1 LFGFYQVAYLI
12 DGSNFIGY
20 LSPSHLKDPKT
31 KYSLVSRLFIF
42 QRTKKTRVL
51 VAFDGPADLNL
62 IGKRFQKKR
71 FSVIFPP
78 PDQNA
83 DGVIK
88 KIISKQT
95 DLRGF
100 FVVSSDREIKDFAR
114 SKGAKS
120 MSCKEFYQ
128 EFRTVL
134 KEHKKSQE
142 LEKTYAPPS
151 TLETNQWLKIFKT
164 KK

>member
-1 LFGFYQVAYLI
+1 MAYLI

-20 LSPSHLKDPKT
+20 LSPAHLKDPKT
-31 KYSLVSRLFIF
+31 KYSLASRLFIF

-51 VAFDGPADLNL
+51 LVFDGPADLNL

-71 FSVIFPP
+71 FSVLFPP
-78 PDQNA
+78 QDQNA
-83 DGVIK
+83 DRVIK

-95 DLRGF
+95 DLRRF
-100 FVVSSDREIKDFAR
+100 FVVSSDREIKDFAK

-128 EFRTVL
+128 EFKTVL

-142 LEKTYAPPS
+142 LEKTFDPPS
-151 TLETNQWLKIFKT
+151 PLETNQWLKIFKE

>member
-1 LFGFYQVAYLI
+1 MAYLI

-20 LSPSHLKDPKT
+20 LSPSLLKDPKT
-31 KYSLVSRLFIF
+31 KYSLASRLFIF
-42 QRTKKTRVL
+42 QQTKKTRVL
-51 VAFDGPADLNL
+51 LVFDGTADLNL
-62 IGKRFQKKR
+62 IGKKFQKKS

-78 PDQNA
+78 LDQNA

-88 KIISKQT
+88 EIISKQT
-95 DLRGF
+95 DLRRF
-100 FVVSSDREIKDFAR
+100 FVVSSDREIKDFAK

-142 LEKTYAPPS
+142 LEKTFSPPS
-151 TLETNQWLKIFKT
+151 PLEINQWIKIFKT

>member
-1 LFGFYQVAYLI
+1 MAYLI

-20 LSPSHLKDPKT
+20 LSPSLLKDPKT
-31 KYSLVSRLFIF
+31 KYSLASRLFIF
-42 QRTKKTRVL
+42 QQTKKTRVL
-51 VAFDGPADLNL
+51 LVFDGTPDLNL
-62 IGKRFQKKR
+62 IGKKFQKKN

-88 KIISKQT
+88 EIISKQT
-95 DLRGF
+95 DLRRF
-100 FVVSSDREIKDFAR
+100 FVVSSDREIKDFAK

-120 MSCKEFYQ
+120 LSCKEFYQ
-128 EFRTVL
+128 EFKSVL

-142 LEKTYAPPS
+142 LEKTFDPPS
-151 TLETNQWLKIFKT
+151 PLEINQWIKIFKA

>member
-1 LFGFYQVAYLI
+1 MAYLI

-20 LSPSHLKDPKT
+20 LSPSHLKDPKA

-51 VAFDGPADLNL
+51 LVFDGTADLNL
-62 IGKRFQKKR
+62 IGKRFQKKS

-88 KIISKQT
+88 EIISKQT
-95 DLRGF
+95 DLRRF
-100 FVVSSDREIKDFAR
+100 FVVSSDREIQDFAK
-114 SKGAKS
+114 SKGANS
-120 MSCKEFYQ
+120 MSCKEFNR
-128 EFRTVL
+128 EFKTVL

-142 LEKTYAPPS
+142 LEKTFAPPS
-151 TLETNQWLKIFKT
+151 PLEINQWLKIFKA

>member
-1 LFGFYQVAYLI
+1 VAYLI
-12 DGSNFIGY
+12 DGNNFIGY
-20 LSPSHLKDPKT
+20 LSPSDLKDPKT

-51 VAFDGPADLNL
+51 LVFDGTADLNL
-62 IGKRFQKKR
+62 IGKKFQKKS

-88 KIISKQT
+88 EIISKQT
-95 DLRGF
+95 DLRRF
-100 FVVSSDREIKDFAR
+100 FVVSSDREIQDFAK
-114 SKGAKS
+114 SKGANS
-120 MSCKEFYQ
+120 MSCKEFNR
-128 EFRTVL
+128 EFKTAL

-142 LEKTYAPPS
+142 LEKTFAPPS
-151 TLETNQWLKIFKT
+151 PLEINQWLKIFKA